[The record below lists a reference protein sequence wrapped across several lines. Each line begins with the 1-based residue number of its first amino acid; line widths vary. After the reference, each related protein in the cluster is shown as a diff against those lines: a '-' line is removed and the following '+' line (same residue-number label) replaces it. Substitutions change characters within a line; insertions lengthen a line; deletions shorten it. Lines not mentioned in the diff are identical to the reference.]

1 MAELKKRYG
10 LVTAICMVVGIVIGS
25 GVFFKA
31 EKILTVT
38 GGDVGTAIFAWAC
51 GGCIMIICAYAFSV
65 MAGKYRK
72 INGLVDYGEAV
83 IGEKF
88 AFFIG
93 WFNTTIYLPSLTMTL
108 AWLSARY
115 FGELF
120 GWSMTGPEV
129 MLLSGL
135 MIIGSFTLNVLSPKM
150 AGRFQVSTTAIK
162 LVPLLLM
169 GIVGVAVGLKNGTL
183 VENFTAAPTLEQLQG
198 VLGADYQFNSS
209 PLFTALCATAFAY
222 EGWIVATSINAEIK
236 DAKKNLPRALIIG
249 SLSIVVIYILYYL
262 GISGSVK
269 TTDLLQH
276 GAMYAFQQTFGETAG
291 VIITV
296 FIAIS
301 CMGTL
306 NGLVLGCSRSA
317 YSLAVRKEGFAPH
330 IFSQLDEKTNVPTNS
345 AFIGMLFSILW
356 LVYFYGSNFAATPW
370 FGPIRFDPTELPV
383 ITLFAFYFPVY
394 IGFMIK
400 GKGFSTFKR
409 IIAQGLAAAGSIF
422 MIVASVFSHGVEN
435 VLWYLLVFA
444 VIMIIGIFFMR
455 KKKK

>member
-10 LVTAICMVVGIVIGS
+10 LVTAICMVVGVVIGS

-38 GGDVGTAIFAWAC
+38 GGDVGTAIFAWLC
-51 GGCIMIICAYAFSV
+51 GGIIMIVCAYAFSV
-65 MAGKYRK
+65 MASKYRK

-115 FGELF
+115 LGSLF
-120 GWSMTGPEV
+120 GWGMTGPEV

-135 MIIGSFTLNVLSPKM
+135 MLIGSATLNVLSPKL

-162 LVPLLLM
+162 LIPLLLM

-183 VENFTAAPTLEQLQG
+183 VDNFTAAPSLEQLQG
-198 VLGADYQFNSS
+198 VFGEDYTLNAS

-236 DAKKNLPRALIIG
+236 DAKKNLPRALIFG
-249 SLSIVVIYILYYL
+249 SLAVVVIYILYYI

-269 TTDLLQH
+269 TIDLLEH
-276 GAMYAFQQTFGETAG
+276 GAMYAFQQTFGEVAG
-291 VIITV
+291 VVITV
-296 FIAIS
+296 FITIS

-306 NGLVLGCSRSA
+306 NGLTLGCSRSA

-330 IFSQLDEKTNVPTNS
+330 IFSQVDDKTNMPANS
-345 AFIGMLFSILW
+345 TFIGLLFSILW
-356 LVYFYGSNFAATPW
+356 LVYFYGSNFAETPW

-383 ITLFAFYFPVY
+383 ITLFAFYFPIY
-394 IGFMIK
+394 LGFMVK
-400 GKGFSTFKR
+400 GKDFSVFKR
-409 IIAQGLAAAGSIF
+409 IIAQGLAAVGSIF